1 MVRKKVDIRRVY
13 RILEREYPR
22 WHVPVVD
29 LVEAQTRDP
38 FKVLVATLLSA
49 QTRDAVTARV
59 SERLFSRVADLE
71 DLEEVSEDE
80 LRELIRPVSYYN
92 TKAKHLKRLAPMLR
106 EEFGG
111 KVPETVEE
119 LVRLP
124 GVGRKTANVTV
135 AVAFRKPAIGTDTH
149 VHRIS
154 NRLGY
159 VRTKTRYETEMRL
172 RQKLP
177 KELWIN
183 YNTYLVAL
191 GQRICTPIS
200 PKCSE
205 CPLYDECNRVGVT
218 RSR

>member
-1 MVRKKVDIRRVY
+1 MARKKVDIRRVY
-13 RILEREYPR
+13 RILEEEYPK
-22 WHVPVVD
+22 WHVPVAD

-49 QTRDAVTARV
+49 QTRDAVTSKV
-59 SERLFSRVADLE
+59 SEKLFSRVDDLK

-111 KVPETVEE
+111 EVPETVEE

-124 GVGRKTANVTV
+124 GVGRKTANVTL
-135 AVAFRKPAIGTDTH
+135 ASAFRKPAIGVDVH
-149 VHRIS
+149 VFRIT

-159 VRTKTRYETEMRL
+159 VRTKTRHETEMRL

-177 KELWIN
+177 KELWVN
-183 YNTYLVAL
+183 FNTYLVAL